1 MRRLAK
7 AASLTRERLVTAA
20 LDLIDEHGGEE
31 LSMRALAARVD
42 RQVSSLYNHV
52 TSRDDLIEALR
63 ARVVAG
69 IDTSAFAER
78 EWDAALE
85 SWARSYLT
93 AFAAHPNLIRLLS
106 NTPIRDAST
115 FDMYERVVA
124 ALLDAGWP
132 VSDAV
137 AVMRAVEAHVLGSAL
152 DIVAPADLLDQGSV
166 PPGHPAMHTA
176 LDPALDGAFGADR
189 AFELGLAALM
199 TGLRERHAATID
211 AQPARR

>member
-1 MRRLAK
+1 VAR
-7 AASLTRERLVTAA
+7 LTRERLVTVA
-20 LDLIDEHGGEE
+20 LELVDEQGSEA
-31 LSMRALAARVD
+31 LSMRALATRVD

-52 TSRDDLIEALR
+52 TSRDDLIEAIR

-69 IDTSAFAER
+69 IDTSGFAEHG
-78 EWDAALE
+78 WDAALE
-85 SWARSYLT
+85 AWARSYLT
-93 AFAAHPNLIRLLS
+93 AFAAHPNVIRLLT

-115 FDMYERVVA
+115 FDMYERVVT

-152 DIVAPADLLDQGSV
+152 DIVAPADLLDQASV

-189 AFELGLAALM
+189 AFDLGLSALLI
-199 TGLRERHAATID
+199 GLRARHGTAADPRADER
-211 AQPARR
+211 